1 MNEDEKKDP
10 KSIEILNGNGEGLDI
25 SPLYDH
31 ISIETPVEDSTNDQV
46 IIPENID
53 QDDDDE
59 NENNNTEN
67 NNNE

>member
-1 MNEDEKKDP
+1 MEEDEKKDP
-10 KSIEILNGNGEGLDI
+10 KKIEILNGNGEGLDI

-31 ISIETPVEDSTNDQV
+31 IAIENPTDDSNSGQV

-53 QDDDDE
+53 DDKDDDD
-59 NENNNTEN
+59 NENNEN